1 MKHRFE
7 ESREGPEAGEVFSF
21 NDFAF
26 FARHD
31 S

>member
-7 ESREGPEAGEVFSF
+7 ESREGREVGEVFSL
-21 NDFAF
+21 NALAF
-26 FARHD
+26 FAWDD